1 MTFKASLL
9 CLASALLLPSLA
21 HAKSSCTIEDFQP
34 IDITPDTKGGV
45 LDKESGQ
52 FLINQKPMMRCANIT
67 FSTAHTRNRV
77 AHMMNHNFEAYYF
90 DGKTGQ
96 SHSATFDE
104 DELKAGYIKIG
115 PNHPKTAYVCFTTS
129 ETPIKD
135 ISCDVK

>member
-52 FLINQKPMMRCANIT
+52 FPLTK
-67 FSTAHTRNRV
+67 S
-77 AHMMNHNFEAYYF
+77 
-90 DGKTGQ
+90 
-96 SHSATFDE
+96 
-104 DELKAGYIKIG
+104 L
-115 PNHPKTAYVCFTTS
+115 
-129 ETPIKD
+129 
-135 ISCDVK
+135 